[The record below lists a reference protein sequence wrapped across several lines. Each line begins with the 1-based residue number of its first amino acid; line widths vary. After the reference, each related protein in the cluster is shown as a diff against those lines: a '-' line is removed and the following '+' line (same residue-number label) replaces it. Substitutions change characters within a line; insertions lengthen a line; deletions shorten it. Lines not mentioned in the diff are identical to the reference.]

1 MINDYKN
8 AMDRIKADD
17 KFKAQL
23 LERLAAEQEKP
34 KVIKLN
40 PPAASKKLPLVA
52 SLASAAVL
60 ALLIY
65 SSAVL
70 VLPMLRNNAY
80 DGSSASPES
89 AYSGRASYY
98 GIQKEPRKS
107 EKPGNSD
114 KDRADAATE
123 NADENENTDS
133 NIQPSPPD
141 STDNNTDFE
150 KGAGGASASDNSDA
164 PSKSDQAK
172 DSGVNYDDY
181 RIVSYSGIDAE
192 PKGTQSAENT
202 VSYNSVLHFTFEGF
216 DKYGIKLK
224 NNDIVFDAKL
234 SESYT
239 LAQLFTDYYNII
251 IGRPGSTSVSNGML
265 DSFFNVSANTKRQ
278 ISVFIDGVEV
288 VNLDNV
294 MLAEFSDLNNV
305 YFSVS
310 VT

>member
-40 PPAASKKLPLVA
+40 PPAASKNLPLVA

-80 DGSSASPES
+80 DGSSASPET
-89 AYSGRASYY
+89 AYSGRANYY
-98 GIQKEPRKS
+98 GTQKEPRNT
-107 EKPGNSD
+107 EKPGDSD
-114 KDRADAATE
+114 KDRADVVTE
-123 NADENENTDS
+123 DSSAGENTDS
-133 NIQPSPPD
+133 NIQSGQPN
-141 STDNNTDFE
+141 STDSNTDFE
-150 KGAGGASASDNSDA
+150 KNTDESASDNSGT
-164 PSKSDQAK
+164 PSKSEQAK
-172 DSGVNYDDY
+172 DSDVNYDDY

-192 PKGTQSAENT
+192 PKGTQPTQNT
-202 VSYNSVLHFTFEGF
+202 VSYNSVLHFAFEGF

-224 NNDIVFDAKL
+224 NNDIVFDARL
-234 SESYT
+234 SENYT

-294 MLAEFSDLNNV
+294 LLSEFSDLNNV